1 MELPFDKYTYRARLL
16 PSLLTFLPLAFAA
29 TVWFPGQEA
38 TWKVLGLI
46 FVSSGLATLLSHF
59 GRDLGK
65 RNEAELFRVWGGVP
79 TTRMLSH
86 RFTRFDVV
94 TLGRYHDRLM
104 TLLPDLR
111 IPNLADERTNPS
123 RTSEVYGACTSFLR
137 EKTRDS
143 KAFPLVLAENINYG
157 FRRNLYGWK
166 PIGII
171 VGVLG
176 TVSCTLFV
184 TTHLRAES
192 SVLLFGIAGLVMS
205 VTLVLLWLFV
215 IKSIW
220 VRLAADA
227 YAERLIRSIDSL

>member
-16 PSLLTFLPLAFAA
+16 PSLITLLPLAFAA

-65 RNEAELFRVWGGVP
+65 RKEAELFQLWGGVP

-86 RFTRFDVV
+86 RFTKFDAV
-94 TLGRYHDRLM
+94 TLGRYHTKLKS
-104 TLLPDLR
+104 LLPDLQ
-111 IPNLADERTNPS
+111 ISDLADERANPS
-123 RTSEVYGACTSFLR
+123 RASEVYGSCTSFLR
-137 EKTRDS
+137 EKTRDQ
-143 KAFPLVLAENINYG
+143 KAFPLVFAENINYG

-166 PIGII
+166 PTGLIA
-171 VGVLG
+171 VSLG
-176 TVSCTLFV
+176 MVSCALFV

-192 SVLLFGIAGLVMS
+192 SVLLFGIAGLVVS
-205 VTLVLLWLFV
+205 VTLGLLWLFV
-215 IKSIW
+215 IKPNW

-227 YAERLIRSIDSL
+227 YAERLIRSLDGF